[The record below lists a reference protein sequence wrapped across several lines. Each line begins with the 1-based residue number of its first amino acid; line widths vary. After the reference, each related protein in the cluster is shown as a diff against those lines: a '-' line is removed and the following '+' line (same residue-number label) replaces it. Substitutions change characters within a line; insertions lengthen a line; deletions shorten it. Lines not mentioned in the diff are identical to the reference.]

1 MGIETRQHN
10 PMVIIAGI
18 AADLSSV
25 MRIAWEVTLASKNAM
40 FIASRAGEKARGF
53 QPITGFIDEIAS
65 STTSGVTKISKQALA
80 VSRMAV
86 EELRARDAA
95 QRFRLAVELA
105 GDAPYLASLS
115 TSNRQLEQTL
125 VELQRRF
132 AASNEDLSDELESL
146 DDGMR
151 AASAI
156 AAVCRIE
163 ASRAAEY
170 RTNLTVVADNLD
182 TATGQ
187 IKDKITISRKRLK
200 DMMKIENL
208 QTGRLG

>member
-1 MGIETRQHN
+1 MAAVKQVRQATTRQN
-10 PMVIIAGI
+10 PMVAIAGI

-25 MRIAWEVTLASKNAM
+25 MHIAWEVTLASKNAM

-65 STTSGVTKISKQALA
+65 STTSGVTKINTQALE
-80 VSRMAV
+80 VSRLAV
-86 EELRARDAA
+86 EESRARDALT
-95 QRFRLAVELA
+95 RYRDGVRLGRGGAHISSMGPA
-105 GDAPYLASLS
+105 
-115 TSNRQLEQTL
+115 TRRLEIKL
-125 VELQRRF
+125 
-132 AASNEDLSDELESL
+132 EDLQQAFHARNQILKDLLEDL

-163 ASRAAEY
+163 ASRAAEF

-182 TATGQ
+182 TAATQ
-187 IKDKITISRKRLK
+187 IKEKITQSRKRLNN
-200 DMMKIENL
+200 M
-208 QTGRLG
+208 GAVGH